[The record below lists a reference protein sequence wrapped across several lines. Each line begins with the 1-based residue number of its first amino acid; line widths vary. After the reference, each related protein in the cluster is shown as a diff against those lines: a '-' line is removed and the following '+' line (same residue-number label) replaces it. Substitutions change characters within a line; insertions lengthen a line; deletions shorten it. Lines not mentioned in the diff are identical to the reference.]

1 MRFGITV
8 GLMAGLMILATGEVR
23 AEENP
28 LAIIERAREARGG
41 EAKLAQMETVGMK
54 IKGSIFVG
62 QTEIPFT
69 AEVLSQSPG
78 QYKHVMHFTI
88 GGETRTQV
96 QVYDGEKAWI
106 RVGDQLV
113 PLDDDLRAALL
124 KGRYAERV
132 AGLTILKKKG
142 YQLSFEE
149 TSTVRDKE
157 AYVVKVAS
165 AARPDVRLFFDKA
178 TGLLVKT
185 EHRQLDPQKTVQ
197 GNKEEV
203 LQETFYSEYRVP
215 DTIESDLKTLQTA
228 KVPVDG
234 PGLIEFFRAKAKA
247 GADRDKIAA
256 LVRQLGDKSFQV
268 RENASQELVGLG
280 EAAVPFLKQALKSS
294 DLEVVRR
301 AERCLQMI
309 QTDPARKER
318 ENAVL
323 AAAVRLLAAKK
334 PAGATEALLAF
345 LPLADD
351 EADEGDIRA
360 ALRAL
365 ALREGKPDPTL
376 VLALEDKD
384 PHRQSAA
391 AEALGK
397 VPLPPGRKII
407 IDGVKRPMK
416 AEIHRDGALFMKWE
430 VLEVTYFNKLD
441 DKLFAMP

>member
-1 MRFGITV
+1 MF
-8 GLMAGLMILATGEVR
+8 LAVPAVR

-28 LAIIERAREARGG
+28 LVIIERAMEARGG
-41 EAKLAQMETVGMK
+41 EAKLAQIEAVGMK
-54 IKGSIFVG
+54 IKGSVFVG
-62 QTEIPFT
+62 QNEVPFT
-69 AEVLSQSPG
+69 AEILSQAPG

-113 PLDDDLRAALL
+113 TLDDDLRVALL
-124 KGRYAERV
+124 KGRYAERL

-142 YQLSFEE
+142 YQLSLAG
-149 TSTVRDKE
+149 TSKVRDKE
-157 AYVVKVAS
+157 ASVVNVAFS
-165 AARPDVRLFFDKA
+165 GKPDVRLFFDKE

-185 EHRQLDPQKTVQ
+185 EHRQLDPQRAVQ
-197 GNKEEV
+197 GNKQEV

-215 DTIESDLKTLQTA
+215 DTIESDLKTLQAA
-228 KVPVDG
+228 KVPADG
-234 PGLIEFFRAKAKA
+234 PSLIEFFRAKAKA

-256 LVRQLGDKSFQV
+256 LVRQLGDNSFPV
-268 RENASQELVGLG
+268 REKASQELVELG
-280 EAAVPFLKQALKSS
+280 EAAVSFLKQALKSS

-301 AERCLQMI
+301 AEGCLQMI
-309 QTDPARKER
+309 RTDPARKER
-318 ENAVL
+318 ENAVS

-334 PAGATEALLAF
+334 SAGATEALLAF
-345 LPLADD
+345 LPLAND
-351 EADEGDIRA
+351 EAVEREIRA

-365 ALREGKPDPTL
+365 ALLDAKPDPTL
-376 VLALEDKD
+376 VQALADKD
-384 PHRQSAA
+384 PLQQSAA

-407 IDGVKRPMK
+407 IGGVKRPMK
-416 AEIHRDGALFMKWE
+416 AEVFRDGAVFMTRE